1 MSPTDSEPMSGDDL
15 AREIANIAT
24 KQVYYSDPYIT
35 NDGVLY
41 IENRSK
47 FTHTTSPQI
56 IEPTLKDISNQ
67 AEKNQMDDDLARH
80 IANLDLQE
88 VHIPGAF
95 MMALV
100 RSMSAAITLV
110 CLFVEMLCHVLGW
123 LHSSCVFSI
132 KIGQQR

>member
-35 NDGVLY
+35 NDGVLC

-88 VHIPGAF
+88 VHINISS
-95 MMALV
+95 V
-100 RSMSAAITLV
+100 
-110 CLFVEMLCHVLGW
+110 VE
-123 LHSSCVFSI
+123 F
-132 KIGQQR
+132 

>member
-35 NDGVLY
+35 NDGVLC

-88 VHIPGAF
+88 VHNT
-95 MMALV
+95 
-100 RSMSAAITLV
+100 RITFKHHLKIKNDRLGTQFLTQN
-110 CLFVEMLCHVLGW
+110 LFTD
-123 LHSSCVFSI
+123 S
-132 KIGQQR
+132 

>member
-35 NDGVLY
+35 NDGVLC
-41 IENRSK
+41 IKNRSK

-56 IEPTLKDISNQ
+56 TEPTLKDISNQ

-80 IANLDLQE
+80 IANLEQQE
-88 VHIPGAF
+88 VHIPG
-95 MMALV
+95 
-100 RSMSAAITLV
+100 
-110 CLFVEMLCHVLGW
+110 
-123 LHSSCVFSI
+123 
-132 KIGQQR
+132 